1 MIPFTP
7 GCPWK
12 RSTMFFTRHTESL
25 VIRVP
30 LPTSFTFLQIIL
42 CSAEFQEQN
51 GKQREIAILFSKRN
65 LRYEEGTS
73 AHKTEVPFL
82 SQYHI
87 ISWKTHHQMNTG
99 ENNLSSAF
107 SPAAFLFP
115 LQFSVLKFM
124 EGYTATSYKQVIN
137 FYRAPYPHL
146 LTTSMKVWITP
157 EFSSHTHTC
166 QKEGGRLR
174 CPHHDPTDCA
184 RRIPCHNLLGRREKS
199 SVRNKYVLYHSTEP
213 AWTCFRIVFPHLPQH
228 WQKGK
233 ALSLGL
239 NKRACL
245 YASL

>member
-7 GCPWK
+7 GSPWK

-65 LRYEEGTS
+65 LRYEEGIS

-87 ISWKTHHQMNTG
+87 ISWKTHHQMNATSNEFKLG
-99 ENNLSSAF
+99 KIILVVHFLQQLSS
-107 SPAAFLFP
+107 FLSN
-115 LQFSVLKFM
+115 SVLKFM

-137 FYRAPYPHL
+137 FYRAPHPHL
-146 LTTSMKVWITP
+146 LTTSMKAWITP
-157 EFSSHTHTC
+157 EFSSHTHMPERGWET
-166 QKEGGRLR
+166 EMPSPRPNRL
-174 CPHHDPTDCA
+174 CPQ
-184 RRIPCHNLLGRREKS
+184 NS
-199 SVRNKYVLYHSTEP
+199 
-213 AWTCFRIVFPHLPQH
+213 LPQLT
-228 WQKGK
+228 WQEGEK
-233 ALSLGL
+233 
-239 NKRACL
+239 
-245 YASL
+245 